1 MEATNNKLTN
11 FYLNAKNNNVIKKTS
26 SILSSVWGIAIMA
39 FLTFFFYALS
49 LEMVFYYIVGVYVL
63 FVCLFCD
70 DLLPIVP
77 LFLFCYVSPST
88 RNNPGINST
97 SIFYGSS
104 LIGMIVI
111 VAVALISIFLRIGL
125 DKNMGYKKLF
135 TKKRALLLGMLILG
149 ASYMISGIGSKYYG
163 EIYLKNLLFAFLQFA
178 SIFLLY
184 FVFSATINW
193 KKVPKNYF
201 AYLGMAFGLIVVAEI
216 FFAFL
221 FKPVIQG
228 GAIHVGH
235 LRTGWGMK
243 NNVGAVVGFTIP
255 FAFYLACKEKHTYI
269 YFALA
274 TIMMIATTLTGSRA
288 SMLVAGFIYLI
299 CFIFVFFRANNK
311 KWYRISCGI
320 FALLAL
326 VIGILFW
333 DKIEKLFALVPS
345 IINTSS
351 ENTGSIFNDSSRLSL
366 YKFGLKE
373 FLNFPIL
380 GQSFYPVGFDLYEF
394 STVEAFTSFFP
405 ARWHNTI
412 VQLLFSTGIVGFIAY
427 SFHRLQTIKLFF
439 KKPTLEKLFIAASI
453 SALLLMSLLDCHFFN
468 LGPTMFYS
476 IFLMFAEFAES
487 EDENKEEN
495 TEDTSNKQN
504 KEVFLENGNLKD
516 EENID
521 TKPRTNSRKKAKPKP
536 ST

>member
-1 MEATNNKLTN
+1 METTNNKLIN
-11 FYLNAKNNNVIKKTS
+11 FYLNIKNNSVIRKIS
-26 SILSSVWGIAIMA
+26 SLFSSVWGIAIMA

-49 LEMVFYYIVGVYVL
+49 LEIVFYYIVGIYVV

-70 DLLPIVP
+70 DLLPLVC

-88 RNNPGINST
+88 KNNPGISET

-104 LIGMIVI
+104 LIGMIIV
-111 VAVALISIFLRIGL
+111 VAVALISIFLRIGF

-135 TKKRALLLGMLILG
+135 TKKRALLWGMLALG
-149 ASYMISGIGSKYYG
+149 VAYMLSGIGSKHYS

-184 FVFSATINW
+184 FVFSATIDW

-221 FKPVIQG
+221 FKSAINEGVIFTG
-228 GAIHVGH
+228 P

-243 NNVGAVVGFTIP
+243 NNVGAVTGFTIP

-269 YFALA
+269 YFSIA
-274 TIMMIATTLTGSRA
+274 TILMIATAMTCSRA
-288 SMLVAGFIYLI
+288 ATLSAGLIFII
-299 CFIFVFFRANNK
+299 CFIFVFFKAKNK

-320 FALLAL
+320 FVLLSL
-326 VIGILFW
+326 ILGVLFW
-333 DKIEKLFALVPS
+333 DKIQKLFSLVPS
-345 IINTSS
+345 IINTSGDG
-351 ENTGSIFNDSSRLSL
+351 GSMFNDSYRLSL

-373 FLNFPIL
+373 FLKFPIL
-380 GQSFYPVGFDLYEF
+380 GQSFYPVGINLYEF
-394 STVEAFTSFFP
+394 STVTAFTSFFP

-412 VQLLFSTGIVGFIAY
+412 VQLLFSTGIVGMIAY
-427 SFHRLQTIKLFF
+427 SFHRLQTIKLLF
-439 KKPTLEKLFIAASI
+439 KKRTLEKLFIAASI
-453 SALLLMSLLDCHFFN
+453 SALLIMSLLDCHFFN

-476 IFLMFAEFAES
+476 VFLMFAEFTES
-487 EDENKEEN
+487 DEDEKQEEITNPNDTENKTEIEESTNTEKEEK
-495 TEDTSNKQN
+495 T
-504 KEVFLENGNLKD
+504 L
-516 EENID
+516 
-521 TKPRTNSRKKAKPKP
+521 TKPKTKNTKSKQKKA
-536 ST
+536 T